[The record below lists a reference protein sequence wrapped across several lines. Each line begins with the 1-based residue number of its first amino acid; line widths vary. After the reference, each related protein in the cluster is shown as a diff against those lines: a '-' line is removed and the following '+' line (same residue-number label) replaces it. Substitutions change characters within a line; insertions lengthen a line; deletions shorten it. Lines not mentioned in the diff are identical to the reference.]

1 MILILE
7 ECDNHILSCIRY
19 SVLAVVSLII
29 AIISISWSFH
39 YYKANGSIKYE
50 IAPMICCCLQA
61 IVHLIQYT
69 IYNSNRMIIS
79 ASLLQLITFIL
90 VSQSLAN
97 LRYRFKYA
105 DDLEKRKNRYL
116 RLMIGKGAFY
126 LIVFSFQFFFF
137 FEIDDS
143 SCNNYFYYSLDLLEV
158 QILII
163 TIFTQ
168 IHGQSLIYYIRRK
181 EESLSQ
187 NQEQYS
193 KFLDSS
199 SMIKNT
205 LSMKLKQIKLVIWAQ
220 TITMI
225 TFIVLIIIM
234 YNTNKEL
241 FCFQKNKEQT
251 YSVFQISIQIF
262 FTVVQQFPC
271 FYIPYAFYYAE
282 KTRSVSKAT
291 VIDFNIQYDESTAEQ
306 QIQRTRKGS
315 SLEDNFVNMIHSI
328 QQDD

>member
-7 ECDNHILSCIRY
+7 ECDNHFLSCIRY
-19 SVLAVVSLII
+19 STLAAMSLII
-29 AIISISWSFH
+29 AIISIRWSFH

-61 IVHLIQYT
+61 IVHLVQYT

-79 ASLLQLITFIL
+79 ASILQLITFIL

-116 RLMIGKGAFY
+116 RLLIGKGAFY
-126 LIVFSFQFFFF
+126 FVIFSLQFFFF
-137 FEIDDS
+137 FKIDDS

-181 EESLSQ
+181 EESQNQ
-187 NQEQYS
+187 NQEQYF
-193 KFLDSS
+193 KFLDNS
-199 SMIKNT
+199 SMLKNT
-205 LSMKLKQIKLVIWAQ
+205 LTMKLKQIKLVILAQ

-225 TFIVLIIIM
+225 TFIVLIILM

-241 FCFQKNKEQT
+241 FCFQKINEQQ

-262 FTVVQQFPC
+262 FTGVQQFPC
-271 FYIPYAFYYAE
+271 LYIPYAFYYAE
-282 KTRSVSKAT
+282 KTRSISKT
-291 VIDFNIQYDESTAEQ
+291 TIIDFNIQQDRSTAEQ
-306 QIQRTRKGS
+306 QNSRSRKNS
-315 SLEDNFVNMIHSI
+315 SFEDTFVNMIHSI
-328 QQDD
+328 QQND

>member
-1 MILILE
+1 MILILQ
-7 ECDNHILSCIRY
+7 ECDNHFLSCFRY
-19 SVLAVVSLII
+19 IILAILSLII
-29 AIISISWSFH
+29 AIISITWSLY
-39 YYKANGSIKYE
+39 YYKAHGSLRYE
-50 IAPMICCCLQA
+50 IAPMLCCCLQA
-61 IVHLIQYT
+61 IVHLVQYT

-79 ASLLQLITFIL
+79 ASLLQLFTFIL

-105 DDLEKRKNRYL
+105 DDMEKRKNRYL

-126 LIVFSFQFFFF
+126 LVVFSLQFFFF

-181 EESLSQ
+181 EESQ
-187 NQEQYS
+187 NQNQDQYS
-193 KFLDSS
+193 QFLDSS
-199 SMIKNT
+199 SMLKNT
-205 LSMKLKQIKLVIWAQ
+205 LSMKLQQIRLVIWAQ

-241 FCFQKNKEQT
+241 FCFQQSKEQS

-262 FTVVQQFPC
+262 FTGVQQFPC

-282 KTRSVSKAT
+282 KPRSISRT
-291 VIDFNIQYDESTAEQ
+291 PVIDFNIQQDESTAEQ
-306 QIQRTRKGS
+306 QIYKTRKDS
-315 SLEDNFVNMIHSI
+315 SFDDNFIKMIHSI
-328 QQDD
+328 QQND

>member
-7 ECDNHILSCIRY
+7 ECDNNFLSCFRY
-19 SVLAVVSLII
+19 IILAILSLII

-39 YYKANGSIKYE
+39 YYKAHGSLRYE

-61 IVHLIQYT
+61 IVHLVQYT

-79 ASLLQLITFIL
+79 ASLLQLFTFIL

-116 RLMIGKGAFY
+116 RLIIGKGAFY
-126 LIVFSFQFFFF
+126 LVVFSLQFFFF

-181 EESLSQ
+181 EESQNQ

-193 KFLDSS
+193 KLLDNS

-205 LSMKLKQIKLVIWAQ
+205 LTMKLKQIKLVILAQ

-241 FCFQKNKEQT
+241 FCFQQSKEQT

-262 FTVVQQFPC
+262 FTGVQQFPC

-282 KTRSVSKAT
+282 KPRSVSRTT
-291 VIDFNIQYDESTAEQ
+291 VIDFNIQQDESTAEQ
-306 QIQRTRKGS
+306 QINKTRKDS
-315 SLEDNFVNMIHSI
+315 SFDDNFVNMIHSI
-328 QQDD
+328 QQND

>member
-7 ECDNHILSCIRY
+7 ECDNHFLSCIRY
-19 SVLAVVSLII
+19 SILAGVSLII
-29 AIISISWSFH
+29 AIISINWSLNH
-39 YYKANGSIKYE
+39 YKATRLIRYE

-61 IVHLIQYT
+61 IVHLVQYT

-79 ASLLQLITFIL
+79 ASLLQLTTFIL

-105 DDLEKRKNRYL
+105 EDLEKRKNRYL
-116 RLMIGKGAFY
+116 RLLIIKGAFY
-126 LIVFSFQFFFF
+126 LVVFSLQFFFF

-181 EESLSQ
+181 EESLNQ

-193 KFLDSS
+193 QFLDSS
-199 SMIKNT
+199 SMPKNT
-205 LSMKLKQIKLVIWAQ
+205 LTMKLKQIKLVIWMQ

-241 FCFQKNKEQT
+241 FCFQQSKEQT
-251 YSVFQISIQIF
+251 YSVFQITIQIF
-262 FTVVQQFPC
+262 FTGVQQFPC

-282 KTRSVSKAT
+282 KTRSISKAT
-291 VIDFNIQYDESTAEQ
+291 IIDFNIQQDESTAEQ
-306 QIQRTRKGS
+306 HNFRDRKES
-315 SLEDNFVNMIHSI
+315 SFDDAFVNMIHSTK
-328 QQDD
+328 QND